1 MRAMQLFTPLVLS
14 IALFGCSK
22 TEQPTQQ
29 TQSSAP
35 APTAPASN
43 TATATNNT
51 ATADVS
57 AMTPEQHITAREDIM
72 GSWGKASKAIRGM
85 VENPAS
91 FNADELKTLA
101 QQYSQDP
108 WVHFPETAKGDS
120 KPEIWSDNAKFQ
132 QEIDKFKKAVSDFQA
147 VTATATSIDNVKEQ
161 FGQVGASC
169 KSCHE
174 SFKKD

>member
-1 MRAMQLFTPLVLS
+1 MPAMKIVAPLMLS
-14 IALFGCSK
+14 LALFGCNK
-22 TEQPTQQ
+22 AEQPAQ
-29 TQSSAP
+29 TQPAP
-35 APTAPASN
+35 APTTSASTPATASSATATA
-43 TATATNNT
+43 TATATN
-51 ATADVS
+51 
-57 AMTPEQHITAREDIM
+57 MTPEQHMDAREDIM
-72 GSWGKASKAIRGM
+72 QSWGKSSKAIRGM

-108 WVHFPETAKGDS
+108 WVHFPDTAKGDS

-147 VTATATSIDNVKEQ
+147 VTATATSIDSVKEQ

-169 KSCHE
+169 KSCHD